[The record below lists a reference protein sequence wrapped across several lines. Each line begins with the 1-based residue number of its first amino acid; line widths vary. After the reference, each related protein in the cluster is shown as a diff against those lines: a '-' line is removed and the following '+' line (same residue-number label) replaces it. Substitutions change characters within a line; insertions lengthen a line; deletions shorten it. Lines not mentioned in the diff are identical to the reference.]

1 MIIPFL
7 CMTKSLCAHCDFFF
21 LYLCP
26 TSSTLYLSPSI
37 KFCSLKEN
45 TGYDKQPKMENEKEM
60 QVNNSRQNWTDE
72 KTKREIGGR
81 DLRQDK
87 MMSVVKT
94 NTQPQAMATSHEC
107 DKLK

>member
-1 MIIPFL
+1 
-7 CMTKSLCAHCDFFF
+7 
-21 LYLCP
+21 
-26 TSSTLYLSPSI
+26 
-37 KFCSLKEN
+37 
-45 TGYDKQPKMENEKEM
+45 MENEKEM
-60 QVNNSRQNWTDE
+60 QVNNSRQSWTDE

-94 NTQPQAMATSHEC
+94 NTQPQATCMATSHEC